1 LVVDSLG
8 TARLAAN
15 ASDIPLAPHRCE
27 RVGCRLRLP
36 SLRTRPNLPS
46 TSIGTKPEGL
56 VYPSPRLPLRSCGY
70 LGFHTQPPL
79 NPVGVVYA
87 VTCGFTPLPAHRLNR
102 IGPRKSAPIQYLFV
116 CTYLLLV
123 FRPNHPKPVR
133 STPRFVPRIDP
144 STRQPHS
151 DHVARPGLSN
161 RLRNKINDCSVITC
175 DRIYRTNPRT
185 PGDSNLPPPHQKI
198 PALPKNHLA
207 LPMCNP

>member
-1 LVVDSLG
+1 VFLRSRTGDPVTRPQLSMSWSRVRHRISTPSVRTRPTSPSTLI
-8 TARLAAN
+8 AAN
-15 ASDIPLAPHRCE
+15 VSDIAFDSHRCE
-27 RVGCRLRLP
+27 CVRHRLRFP
-36 SLRTRPNLPS
+36 SVQTRPTTPS
-46 TSIGTKPEGL
+46 TLTGTSASHNASTPIGTKPEGL

-70 LGFHTQPPL
+70 LGFRTQPPL

-87 VTCGFTPLPAHRLNR
+87 VTCGFAPLPDHRLNR

-151 DHVARPGLSN
+151 YHAARPGPSN
-161 RLRNKINDCSVITC
+161 RLHDT
-175 DRIYRTNPRT
+175 T
-185 PGDSNLPPPHQKI
+185 
-198 PALPKNHLA
+198 
-207 LPMCNP
+207 

>member
-1 LVVDSLG
+1 MVVDSLG

-87 VTCGFTPLPAHRLNR
+87 VTCGFTPLSAPRLTR
-102 IGPRKSAPIQYLFV
+102 IGPRRSPPRNPPRIKNCSGAPLYCCFIAPITPNRSAP
-116 CTYLLLV
+116 
-123 FRPNHPKPVR
+123 HPDSFPE
-133 STPRFVPRIDP
+133 STP
-144 STRQPHS
+144 
-151 DHVARPGLSN
+151 HVDNRTLTTPPG
-161 RLRNKINDCSVITC
+161 
-175 DRIYRTNPRT
+175 
-185 PGDSNLPPPHQKI
+185 
-198 PALPKNHLA
+198 PA
-207 LPMCNP
+207 